1 MRLAAPAIIALA
13 VSAVPAPASA
23 ETRNYGVSGFDRIRL
38 DGPYK
43 VTLTTGTAPY
53 ARAIGKLRALD
64 LVSVRVE
71 GRTLT
76 IRTDRSN
83 RWGGSEEEASGPVE
97 IKVGTHEL
105 SAAWLNGAGQLA
117 IDKVKGLSFDLSAQ
131 GAGSVAI
138 GALDVDVLELAI
150 AGSAGATLAGRAA
163 KATMVVR
170 GSASVDGAALTVKDA
185 AINAEGPSSVAL
197 TATSSAKVNA
207 RGVAAVTLS
216 GAPACTLALEG
227 SASATGCKASRRQR

>member
-1 MRLAAPAIIALA
+1 MRTAFLAAFALAACAIAAPAA
-13 VSAVPAPASA
+13 A
-23 ETRNYGVSGFDRIRL
+23 ETRNFGVNGFDRIRL

-53 ARAIGKLRALD
+53 ARATGKLRALD

-71 GRTLT
+71 GRTLI

-83 RWGGSEEEASGPVE
+83 SWGGSPSDASGPVE
-97 IKVGTHEL
+97 IKVGTHDL

-117 IDKVKGLSFDLSAQ
+117 IDKVKGLKFQLSAQ

-138 GALDVDVLELAI
+138 GAVDVDVLDAAI
-150 AGSAGATLAGRAA
+150 AGSAGVSLSGRAA
-163 KATMVVR
+163 KATVVVR
-170 GSASVDGAALTVKDA
+170 GSADVDGSALQVKDA
-185 AINAEGPSSVAL
+185 VINAEGPSTITLAASN
-197 TATSSAKVNA
+197 TAKVTA

-216 GAPACTLALEG
+216 GAPACTLDLQG
-227 SASATGCKASRRQR
+227 SASATGCKASRR